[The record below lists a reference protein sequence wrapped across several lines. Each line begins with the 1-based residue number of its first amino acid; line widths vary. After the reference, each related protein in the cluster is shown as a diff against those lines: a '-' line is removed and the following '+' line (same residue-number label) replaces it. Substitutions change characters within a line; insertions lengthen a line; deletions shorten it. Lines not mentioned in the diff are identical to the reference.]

1 MGARGLKIFDRKEGI
16 KAKWGAVSRNGGFPY
31 YTEVVFEISHDAA
44 WKKPWCVYLFFVN
57 KYVLQNKCPSKK
69 KNEMIAINIIDIV
82 IFNCY
87 LDVPRPALNHYWGGS
102 LIHPK
107 LITAFLHIWPEGH
120 CEPCKEVGSLNTA
133 EDLVEVEPGTHW
145 FCLQCP
151 DPSGHFSWT
160 QCYNSCT
167 DY

>member
-1 MGARGLKIFDRKEGI
+1 MRGFVE
-16 KAKWGAVSRNGGFPY
+16 KWRVAILYWGLFWDFSWCSI
-31 YTEVVFEISHDAA
+31 E
-44 WKKPWCVYLFFVN
+44 KKPWCVYLFFVN

-69 KNEMIAINIIDIV
+69 KNEMIAINSIDIV

-151 DPSGHFSWT
+151 DPSGHFFWT
-160 QCYNSCT
+160 QCYNSCI